1 MQPSDI
7 ARVQAYLRRTLG
19 SNRITIEQPK
29 QRSASVEVRV
39 DDEFIGTL
47 HRDVEDG
54 EVSFSLHITIL
65 EEDLPPVTVAPDP
78 GPVRRR

>member
-7 ARVQAYLRRTLG
+7 ARVQGYLRRTLG
-19 SNRITIEQPK
+19 SDRITIEQPK
-29 QRSASVEVRV
+29 QRSASVEVRAGG
-39 DDEFIGTL
+39 EFIGTL

-65 EEDLPPVTVAPDP
+65 EEDLPPAATQPSDTA
-78 GPVRRR
+78 RRK

>member
-19 SNRITIEQPK
+19 SNRITIEQPR

-54 EVSFSLHITIL
+54 EISFSLHITIL
-65 EEDLPPVTVAPDP
+65 EEDLPPVTAAPDP